1 MELLNNKIFTNCNN
15 FEAWWVN
22 EGIRGLHAKGIP
34 LGDTRRLDGVSR
46 RGRDGY
52 TDATDFHRFPRMKFE
67 HDIHD
72 GKTPTRRSGMF
83 VENGSP
89 RPNFPRSGIDIRSL

>member
-1 MELLNNKIFTNCNN
+1 
-15 FEAWWVN
+15 
-22 EGIRGLHAKGIP
+22 
-34 LGDTRRLDGVSR
+34 
-46 RGRDGY
+46 
-52 TDATDFHRFPRMKFE
+52 MKFE

-72 GKTPTRRSGMF
+72 GKTPTRRSVMF